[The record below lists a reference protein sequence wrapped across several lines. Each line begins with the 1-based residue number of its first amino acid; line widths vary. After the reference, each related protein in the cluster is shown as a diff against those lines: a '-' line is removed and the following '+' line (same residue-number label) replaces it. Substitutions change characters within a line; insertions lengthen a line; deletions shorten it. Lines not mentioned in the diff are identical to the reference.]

1 MKEQRPQK
9 IGLNYWYVLA
19 VRY

>member
-9 IGLNYWYVLA
+9 IGLNYWYV
-19 VRY
+19 